1 MRLKKIFY
9 PLAMAF
15 LLAACANG
23 SKDKETKEE
32 VKSNQVSQAEDQ
44 KDAKD
49 DQSDDNEIDVDLDNS
64 EELPKLDKTYYEYFD
79 TVTTILTYS
88 KDKKSFDKHCKL
100 LEKELDRYN
109 KLYNSYDSFDGVNNF
124 KTINDKAGIEPVK
137 VDPEIIE
144 LIEYSEKIYDL
155 TGGTINIAMGSLLGL
170 WHQYRE
176 MSIDHPE
183 KAAIPSEKE
192 LTEKANHKDINSI
205 VIDKKNST
213 VYIKDPDVQIDI
225 GAIGKGFA
233 TEKIANKL
241 KKAGFTKGIISVGG
255 DDVIIGDN
263 PNNSQGLWKI
273 AVQNPFLD
281 QKDKPYSSIV
291 SVKNTSVVTSGDYQR
306 FFTVNGKN
314 YHHII
319 DPATRYP
326 STRWK
331 SVSVQADSIS
341 LADSLS
347 TYFFIIDHETGLK
360 KARENKVE
368 AYWID
373 PEGNEF
379 KTDGWKAMEDE

>member
-1 MRLKKIFY
+1 MRIKKIFY
-9 PLAMAF
+9 PLALAF

-23 SKDKETKEE
+23 ANKKEAKEE
-32 VKSNQVSQAEDQ
+32 VKTDQVSQAEDQ
-44 KDAKD
+44 KDEKE
-49 DQSDDNEIDVDLDNS
+49 DQPADKEIDENTNDS
-64 EELPKLDKTYYEYFD
+64 EALPKLDKTYYDYFD
-79 TVTTILTYS
+79 TVSTILTYS
-88 KDKKSFDKHCKL
+88 NDKESFEKQCEL
-100 LEKELDRYN
+100 LEKEMDRYN
-109 KLYNSYDSFDGVNNF
+109 KLYNSYDSFEGVNNF

-155 TGGTINIAMGSLLGL
+155 TEGNINIAMGSLLGL
-170 WHQYRE
+170 WHDYRE
-176 MSIDHPE
+176 MSLDNPD

-192 LTEKANHKDINSI
+192 LVEKSNHKDIKAI
-205 VIDKKNST
+205 EIDKEKST
-213 VYIKDPDVQIDI
+213 VYIKDPDVKLDI

-233 TEKIANKL
+233 TEKIAKKL
-241 KKAGFTKGIISVGG
+241 KQAGFTRGILSVGG

-306 FFTVNGKN
+306 FFTVDGKN

-331 SVSVQADSIS
+331 SVSVKADSIS

-347 TYFFIIDHETGLK
+347 TYFFIVDYETGLK
-360 KARENKVE
+360 KAMENKVE

-373 PEGNEF
+373 QEGNEY
-379 KTDGWKAMEDE
+379 KTDGWQAMEEE